1 MYITRLSPLLLIALL
16 AGWPLRAQGVA
27 QVTVRVTADARPVE
41 GALVRAGRRASQTDV
56 TGEARLT
63 LPGGETTIVASR
75 IGFAPD
81 SARLIV
87 RAGADTTIAIELA
100 ERATEIAPVMVTAT
114 RGERRIEDEP
124 VRVEVLAGEDVA
136 EKSEMRPADA
146 TKLLS
151 EMSGV
156 RVQRTGPA
164 TGAATLRLQG
174 LRGRYT
180 LTLADGLPIYGAAGG
195 LGVLQ
200 LPPLDLRQVEVIK
213 GPASALYGSGA
224 LAGAVNLV
232 SRRPET
238 ADEAVL
244 NGSTLGGS
252 DVLLYRSRA
261 WGEGRGYS
269 LLAGGH
275 HQELRDVGG
284 AGWAD
289 VPGFTRGELRP
300 RLFWSDASGGSLF
313 ATAGL
318 TAEDRRG
325 GTVRGTVTP
334 DGLPFVQRA
343 DTRRGDAGIVGRL
356 PLGGGLGGTV
366 RASASEQWQRRRFG
380 ADGER
385 DRRGTAFLEAT
396 VGGRHGEHDLV
407 GGAAAQRDDAS
418 VPDVPAVEY
427 AFTTTSL
434 FAQDSYGE
442 GRRLSLAASAR
453 VDHNSRYGTIFS
465 PRLGALVKLPAGW
478 ALRASAGGGWFAPT
492 PFVEESEIVG
502 VARLRGF
509 ESLRAERVRHGSV
522 DVSGVVRRVQLNG
535 TLFGSVISHA
545 VQVVPSTVL
554 HGGTRPSPTLDL
566 FNARGPTR
574 TAGAELYAVY
584 GVEPVLLS
592 VIYTYV
598 RATEPDPEGT
608 GRRDVPLTPRHTA
621 GVDLLLEFDETGTS
635 IALEGF
641 YSGRQSLDENPY
653 RTTSLPYTEY
663 GVMITQKVGRVR
675 LFANGENLANVRQ
688 TRHDPLLLSRR
699 GDAGRWVTGQWGP
712 LEGRSLNAGVKLTM

>member
-1 MYITRLSPLLLIALL
+1 MRLRVLL
-16 AGWPLRAQGVA
+16 ALGALSCLAATPCPAQEGA
-27 QVTVRVTADARPVE
+27 QLTVRVTVEGRPLE
-41 GALVRAGRRASQTDV
+41 GALVRAGRTGAQTDASGAAHLSLPAGEV
-56 TGEARLT
+56 TV
-63 LPGGETTIVASR
+63 VASR

-81 SARLIV
+81 SLRLPL
-87 RAGADTTIAIELA
+87 REGADTLVTIALS
-100 ERATEIAPVMVTAT
+100 ERATEIAPVVVTAT

-124 VRVEVLAGEDVA
+124 VRVEVLAGEDVG
-136 EKSEMRPADA
+136 EKSEMRPSDA
-146 TKLLS
+146 TMLLS

-232 SRRPET
+232 SRRPER

-244 NGSTLGGS
+244 NGSSLGGG
-252 DVLLYRSRA
+252 DALLYRSRP
-261 WGEGRGYS
+261 WGQGRGYS
-269 LLAGGH
+269 LLAGAH
-275 HQELRDVGG
+275 HQEERDVGG
-284 AGWAD
+284 DGWAD

-300 RLFWSDASGGSLF
+300 RLFWSDSSGGSLF

-325 GTVRGTVTP
+325 GTVAGAVAP
-334 DGLPFVQRA
+334 DGAPFVQEV
-343 DTRRGDAGIVGRL
+343 DTRRGDMGLVARRPVRN
-356 PLGGGLGGTV
+356 GLGATV

-380 ADGER
+380 GDRER
-385 DRRGTAFLEAT
+385 DRRGTAFAEAT
-396 VGGRHGEHDLV
+396 LGGTRGEHDVV
-407 GGAAAQRDDAS
+407 GGAAVQRDDA
-418 VPDVPAVEY
+418 DVPGATPPGY

-434 FAQDSYGE
+434 FAQDSYGA
-442 GRRLSLAASAR
+442 GRRLSLAASGR
-453 VDHNSRYGTIFS
+453 LDHNSRYGTILS

-478 ALRASAGGGWFAPT
+478 ALRASAGGGWFGPT
-492 PFVEESEIVG
+492 PFVEEAEVVG
-502 VARLRGF
+502 VSRLRGF
-509 ESLRAERVRHGSV
+509 ERLAAERVRHGSV
-522 DVSGVVRRVQLNG
+522 DVSGVVRHVQLNG
-535 TLFGSVISHA
+535 TLFASVIANA
-545 VQVVPSTVL
+545 VQVAPSPTA
-554 HGGTRPSPTLDL
+554 GPGPAPTLDL

-574 TAGAELYAVY
+574 TSGAELYAVY

-598 RATEPDPEGT
+598 RATEPDPDGA

-621 GVDLLLEFDETGTS
+621 GVDLLLDFDETGTS

-641 YSGRQSLDENPY
+641 YSGRQSLDEDPY
-653 RTTSLPYTEY
+653 RTTSVPYTEY
-663 GVMITQKVGRVR
+663 GVMITQRVGRVR
-675 LFANGENLANVRQ
+675 LFVNGENLANVRQ
-688 TRHDPLLLSRR
+688 TRHDPLLLRSR
-699 GDAGRWVTGQWGP
+699 GAAGRWVTDQWGP
-712 LEGRSLNAGVKLTM
+712 LEGRSVNAGVKVSM